1 MSNKDTRVGNMTL
14 VASRPVTSKRMHAVS
29 APESLEGLGRVS
41 HYEIDDPCERGV
53 IYVLLPEPLGVPD
66 ERRAVLGLKSS
77 HGIGPCMPHR
87 EGRGR
92 TRTTVPCRL

>member
-1 MSNKDTRVGNMTL
+1 MSNKDTRVGNMAL
-14 VASRPVTSKRMHAVS
+14 VASRPVTSKRMHAES

-41 HYEIDDPCERGV
+41 RYGVDDPCERGV